1 MQKFASFVS
10 SVERRRQPGYVL
22 AGPEGFLRDEAE
34 SVVVRAVLGDDPGT
48 GLVVLDGGREG
59 AALEAADV
67 LDEART
73 VTLLGG
79 KKVICVRRA
88 DTIVKGSA
96 DAFAAYLGDPDPES
110 TLVVHVEGWDRRT
123 AAARKLDRWAV
134 DCGSLYETEFGS
146 QDISANSALGGWVA
160 SRASSRQLG
169 LDAEAIVR
177 LVELVGTNLAEI
189 EGALDRLAVAAA
201 RKAAGKG
208 GALGVSDIDEIVA
221 PSRAYTVFR
230 VAELA
235 ASGRRREALAAAEAC
250 FEQGL
255 PGKGGR
261 ATLNESAIAARLQWA
276 IARELET
283 LYAARGL
290 LNEGSSVRRDFSKIG
305 VPKHRADQVDR
316 TVRAVP
322 QEMIER
328 ALGLTLAS
336 EWHVKRGDADA
347 RSAVERL
354 VLELGA

>member
-1 MQKFASFVS
+1 MQKFGSFVS
-10 SVERRRQPGYVL
+10 SVEHRVQPGYVL
-22 AGPEGFLRDEAE
+22 AGPESFLRVEAE
-34 SVVVRAVLGDDPGT
+34 RAVVRAVLGDDPGT

-59 AALEAADV
+59 AGLEAADV

-73 VTLLGG
+73 LSLLSG

-88 DTIVKGSA
+88 DAVVKGSA
-96 DAFAAYLGDPDPES
+96 DAFAAYLNDPDPES
-110 TLVVHVEGWDRRT
+110 TLVVHVESWDKRT

-146 QDISANSALGGWVA
+146 PDISANSSLGRWVA

-169 LDAEAIVR
+169 LDADAVVR
-177 LVELVGTNLAEI
+177 LVELVGTNLAEL
-189 EGALDRLAVAAA
+189 EGALERLAVAATK
-201 RKAAGKG
+201 KAAEKG
-208 GALGVSDIDEIVA
+208 GALGVSDIDEVVA

-235 ASGRRREALAAAEAC
+235 ASGRQREALAAAEAC

-255 PGKGGR
+255 PGKSGR

-305 VPKHRADQVDR
+305 VPKFRAEQVDKAA
-316 TVRAVP
+316 RAVP
-322 QEMIER
+322 QEGIER

-336 EWHVKRGDADA
+336 ESGVKRGDADA

-354 VLELGA
+354 ILELGA